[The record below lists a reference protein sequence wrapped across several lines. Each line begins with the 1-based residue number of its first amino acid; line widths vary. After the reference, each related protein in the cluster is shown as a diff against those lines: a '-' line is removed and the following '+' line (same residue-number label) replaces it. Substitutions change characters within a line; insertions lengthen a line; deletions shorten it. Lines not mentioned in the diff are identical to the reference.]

1 MIVFHLNLRQ
11 TRYFLYKNATHTR
24 HTLYH
29 LLHLTG
35 FRSQDIKIL
44 TEDFDSHILL
54 DTRQQLIVTHL
65 YRLRNLCFQTRN
77 RLQSFLHL
85 LHQLRSSF
93 CRRPFCLRFKGNHDV
108 STFYRHRVCRNLCTT
123 NAAHHLFDF
132 RILRLQQLLC
142 LGTALYH
149 LRERSTL

>member
-35 FRSQDIKIL
+35 FRSQDIKVF

-65 YRLRNLCFQTRN
+65 YRLRNLSFQTRN
-77 RLQSFLHL
+77 RLQGLLHL

-93 CRRPFCLRFKGNHDV
+93 CRRPFCLRFEGNHDV

-132 RILRLQQLLC
+132 RILRLQQFLC
-142 LGTALYH
+142 LGTTLHH